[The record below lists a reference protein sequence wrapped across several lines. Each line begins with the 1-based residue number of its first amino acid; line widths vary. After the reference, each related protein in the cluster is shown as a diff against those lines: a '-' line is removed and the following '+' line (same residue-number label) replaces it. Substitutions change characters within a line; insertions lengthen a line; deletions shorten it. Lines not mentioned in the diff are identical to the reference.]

1 MTTITSLGIGSGLD
15 LNGLLDQLNDAER
28 GKLEPIVRQQEQQQ
42 AKISAYGQLQS
53 ALNDFQDA
61 VAKVNDPKLFE
72 SLSTNVSG
80 GEGVSA
86 SASAEAN
93 AGRYEVEVV
102 NAARAGSLATS
113 SVAAN
118 DQPLTGADAQLTLT
132 FGKIDPDTGEPAAIT
147 LDLEEGATLIDIR
160 NAINASDDAGVTASI
175 VNDGS
180 GFRLALSSKETG
192 QDASI
197 ESIEFSGLADGVALD
212 ADPATQRQGA
222 DAEINVNG
230 IRITSPSNRIEGAI
244 QGVTLNLE
252 PGTEGST
259 STVVVEQ
266 NTRAVREAIT
276 GFVDAFNDLKGT
288 IGSLT
293 AYNAETNTAGE
304 LNGDSMVRTIESRMR
319 SMLSGGI
326 AGGEFATLNQVGI
339 SLQRDGTLELDSD
352 RLDELVSSNMAG
364 LSDFFA
370 GDKKDAGMAG
380 QLNQTLDQMLGSNGL
395 VKNTISGAE
404 NRVESLNERY
414 ARMEKSIEAT
424 ISRYRTQF
432 GQLDAMIAQMNQTSD
447 YLTQQ
452 FDALDAQ
459 LGRGRR

>member
-15 LNGLLDQLNDAER
+15 LNGLLEQLNEAER
-28 GKLEPIVRQQEQQQ
+28 GKLEPIARQQEQQQ

-53 ALNDFQDA
+53 GLNEFQDA

-72 SLSTNVSG
+72 SLSTNVTG

-86 SASAEAN
+86 TASAEAN

-118 DQPLTGADAQLTLT
+118 DQPLTAADAQLTLN
-132 FGKIDPDTGEPAAIT
+132 FGRIDPDTGEPASVT

-180 GFRLALSSKETG
+180 GYRLALSSKETG

-197 ESIEFSGLADGVALD
+197 EGLEFSGLADGVVLD
-212 ADPATQRQGA
+212 ADPATQREGI
-222 DAEINVNG
+222 DAELNVNG
-230 IRITSPSNRIEGAI
+230 ILITSASNRIEGAI

-266 NTRAVREAIT
+266 NTRAVREAVT
-276 GFVDAFNDLKGT
+276 AFVDAYNDLKET
-288 IGSLT
+288 IGNLT
-293 AYNAETNTAGE
+293 GYDAETNTAGE

-319 SMLSGGI
+319 SILSGGV
-326 AGGEFATLNQVGI
+326 AGGELATLNQVGI

-352 RLDELVSSNMAG
+352 RLDELVTDNMAG

-370 GDKKDAGMAG
+370 GDGKDAGMAG
-380 QLNQTLDQMLGSNGL
+380 QLNQSLDQMLGSNGL
-395 VKNTISGAE
+395 VENTISGAE
-404 NRVESLNERY
+404 SRVESLNERY

-424 ISRYRTQF
+424 ISRYRIQF

-452 FDALDAQ
+452 FSAMDAQ
-459 LGRGRR
+459 LGRG

>member
-1 MTTITSLGIGSGLD
+1 MSTITSLGVGSGLD
-15 LNGLLDQLNDAER
+15 LSGLLDQLRDAER
-28 GKLEPIVRQQEQQQ
+28 GKLEPIKLQQTQQK

-53 ALNDFQDA
+53 ALTKFQDA

-80 GEGVSA
+80 GEGVKA

-93 AGRYEVEVV
+93 PGRYEVEVV

-118 DQPLTGADAQLTLT
+118 DQALTGADATLTLT
-132 FGKIDPDTGEPAAIT
+132 FGKIDPDTGEPIALT

-160 NAINASDDAGVTASI
+160 NAINASEDAGVSASI
-175 VNDGS
+175 VNDGT

-197 ESIEFSGLADGVALD
+197 QGLEFTGLAGGVTLD
-212 ADPATQRQGA
+212 ADPATQRDGI

-230 IRITSPSNRIEGAI
+230 IRITSPSNSIEGAI

-252 PGTEGST
+252 QGTEGST

-266 NTRAVREAIT
+266 NTRAVREAVT
-276 GFVDAFNDLKGT
+276 GFVDAFNALKGS
-288 IGSLT
+288 ISKLT
-293 AYNAETNTAGE
+293 AYNAETNTAGN

-319 SMLSGGI
+319 SVLSGGV

-339 SLQRDGTLELDSD
+339 SLQRDGTLKLDND
-352 RLDELVSSNMAG
+352 RLDELVRSNMAG

-380 QLNQTLDQMLGSNGL
+380 QLNQTLGQMLGTNGI

-404 NRVESLNERY
+404 SRVESLNERY
-414 ARMEKSIEAT
+414 ARMERSIEGT
-424 ISRYRTQF
+424 ISRYRVQF
-432 GQLDAMIAQMNQTSD
+432 GQLDAMIAQMNQTSS

-459 LGRGRR
+459 LGRGSR

>member
-1 MTTITSLGIGSGLD
+1 MSTITSLGVGSGLD
-15 LNGLLDQLNDAER
+15 LSGLLDQLRDAER
-28 GKLEPIVRQQEQQQ
+28 GKLEPIKLQQTQQK

-53 ALNDFQDA
+53 ALTKFQDA
-61 VAKVNDPKLFE
+61 VAKVNDPKLYE
-72 SLSTNVSG
+72 SLSSNVS

-86 SASAEAN
+86 STSADATP
-93 AGRYEVEVV
+93 GRYEVEVIS
-102 NAARAGSLATS
+102 AASAGSIASAAVATR
-113 SVAAN
+113 
-118 DQPLTGADAQLTLT
+118 DEPLMGAG
-132 FGKIDPDTGEPAAIT
+132 GKIVLDFGTGDSART
-147 LDLEEGATLIDIR
+147 LEIDLDDDSTLEGIR
-160 NAINASDDAGVTASI
+160 DKINATEDAGVNASI
-175 VNDGS
+175 IFDGS
-180 GFRLALSSKETG
+180 DYRLALSSKETG
-192 QDASI
+192 EAAAINGLSIVDAGGDTLYAGDEDTI
-197 ESIEFSGLADGVALD
+197 RG
-212 ADPATQRQGA
+212 GA
-222 DAEINVNG
+222 DAVLNVNG
-230 IRITSPSNRIEGAI
+230 IRITSPDNRIEGAI

-252 PGTEGST
+252 PGTENQT
-259 STVVVEQ
+259 STVVVER

-276 GFVDAFNDLKGT
+276 GFVDAFNDLKST

-293 AYNAETNTAGE
+293 AYNADTNTAGE

-352 RLDELVSSNMAG
+352 RLDELVTSNMAD

-370 GDKKDAGMAG
+370 GDEKDAGMAG
-380 QLNQTLDQMLGSNGL
+380 QLNQALDQMLGSNGL

-404 NRVESLNERY
+404 SRVESLNERY
-414 ARMEKSIEAT
+414 ARMEKSIEST

-432 GQLDAMIAQMNQTSD
+432 GQLDAMIAQMNQTSS

>member
-15 LNGLLDQLNDAER
+15 LNGLLDQLNEAER

-61 VAKVNDPKLFE
+61 VAKVNDPKLYQ
-72 SLSTNVSG
+72 SLSSNVS

-86 SASAEAN
+86 STSAEATP
-93 AGRYEVEVV
+93 GRYEVEVINAASAGSIASAALPNRDEPLVGAGGKIVLAFGTNDSARTLDIALDDDSTLEGIRDTINATEGAGV
-102 NAARAGSLATS
+102 NA
-113 SVAAN
+113 
-118 DQPLTGADAQLTLT
+118 
-132 FGKIDPDTGEPAAIT
+132 
-147 LDLEEGATLIDIR
+147 
-160 NAINASDDAGVTASI
+160 SI
-175 VNDGS
+175 IFDGS
-180 GFRLALSSKETG
+180 DYRLALSSKETG
-192 QDASI
+192 EAAAVNGMSIVDA
-197 ESIEFSGLADGVALD
+197 EGDTLYAGDEDTVRG
-212 ADPATQRQGA
+212 GA
-222 DAEINVNG
+222 DAVLNVNG
-230 IRITSPSNRIEGAI
+230 IRITSPDNRIEGAI

-252 PGTEGST
+252 PGTENQT
-259 STVVVEQ
+259 STVVVER
-266 NTRAVREAIT
+266 NTRAVREAVT
-276 GFVDAFNDLKGT
+276 GFVDAFNELKST

-293 AYNAETNTAGE
+293 AYNAESGTAGE

-319 SMLSGGI
+319 SVLSGGV

-339 SLQRDGTLELDSD
+339 ALQRDGTLQLDSD
-352 RLDELVSSNMAG
+352 RLDELVTGEMDDLG
-364 LSDFFA
+364 DFFA
-370 GDKKDAGMAG
+370 GDNKDAGMAG
-380 QLNQTLDQMLGSNGL
+380 QLNQTLSQMLASNGL
-395 VKNTISGAE
+395 VENTISGAE

-414 ARMEKSIEAT
+414 ARMERTIEAT
-424 ISRYRTQF
+424 IARYRTQF